1 VLLNGAT
8 QRTGAKIGV
17 GALFDQKVLGL
28 LGQFDLK
35 PVINEAL
42 GDLIELQL
50 DNLLKVLSAKR
61 AELILV
67 LRMTIAAGAEVFVT
81 RFQQARPS
89 WDIDLMDIWRET
101 LPEFDGDALEAK
113 YARQSG
119 REFSDAQRNAFAGLE
134 RMAMRFALADRV
146 LISTP
151 MWNFGIP
158 FKLKQWFDLIVQPG
172 LAFRFDPAQGY
183 FPLLK
188 NRPTIV
194 ILASG
199 GDFVTGMNRGRVDMA
214 TPYLREALR
223 FIGVS
228 DVRFALIGP
237 TGGPAEPARLARE
250 AAHRQLVEMAASF

>member
-1 VLLNGAT
+1 VP
-8 QRTGAKIGV
+8 K
-17 GALFDQKVLGL
+17 LFHLRCS
-28 LGQFDLK
+28 
-35 PVINEAL
+35 P
-42 GDLIELQL
+42 
-50 DNLLKVLSAKR
+50 R
-61 AELILV
+61 AASESS
-67 LRMTIAAGAEVFVT
+67 AGAAAFVA
-81 RFQQARPS
+81 RFREARPS
-89 WDIDLMDIWRET
+89 WDIDVMDVWRER
-101 LPEFDGDALEAK
+101 LPEFDGDAMEAK
-113 YARQSG
+113 YARLGG
-119 REFSDAQRNAFAGLE
+119 RAFSDAQRNAFAELE

-158 FKLKQWFDLIVQPG
+158 YKLKQWFDLIVQPG
-172 LAFRFDPAQGY
+172 LTFRFDPAQGY

-199 GDFVTGMNRGRVDMA
+199 SDYITGMNRGRIDMA

-237 TGGPAEPARLARE
+237 TAGPAEPARSARE

>member
-1 VLLNGAT
+1 VPKLFHLRCSPRAT
-8 QRTGAKIGV
+8 S
-17 GALFDQKVLGL
+17 
-28 LGQFDLK
+28 
-35 PVINEAL
+35 E
-42 GDLIELQL
+42 
-50 DNLLKVLSAKR
+50 SS
-61 AELILV
+61 
-67 LRMTIAAGAEVFVT
+67 AGAVAFVA
-81 RFQQARPS
+81 RFREARPS
-89 WDIDLMDIWRET
+89 WDIDVMDIWRER
-101 LPEFDGDALEAK
+101 LPEFDGDAMEAK
-113 YARQSG
+113 YARLSG
-119 REFSDAQRNAFAGLE
+119 RAFSDAERNAFAELE

-158 FKLKQWFDLIVQPG
+158 YKLKQWFDLIVQPG
-172 LAFRFDPAQGY
+172 LTFRFDPAHGY
-183 FPLLK
+183 LPLLK

-199 GDFVTGMNRGRVDMA
+199 SDYVTGMNRGRIDMA

-237 TGGPAEPARLARE
+237 TAGPAEPARSARE

>member
-1 VLLNGAT
+1 VP
-8 QRTGAKIGV
+8 K
-17 GALFDQKVLGL
+17 LFHLRCS
-28 LGQFDLK
+28 
-35 PVINEAL
+35 P
-42 GDLIELQL
+42 
-50 DNLLKVLSAKR
+50 R
-61 AELILV
+61 AASESS
-67 LRMTIAAGAEVFVT
+67 AGAEVFVT

-158 FKLKQWFDLIVQPG
+158 YKLKQWFDLIVQPG

-199 GDFVTGMNRGRVDMA
+199 GDFVTGMNRGRIDMA

-237 TGGPAEPARLARE
+237 TVGPAEPARLARE
-250 AAHRQLVEMAASF
+250 AAHRRLVEMAASF